1 MLVCRSLIV
10 GAFVIH
16 LASLNPHQQLQS
28 PKTMYVCMSQ
38 WSPAQSI
45 MVVSEWIGRTAASET
60 LREGMPPEDRCY
72 QQFGR
77 AIGIK

>member
-1 MLVCRSLIV
+1 MLVCCSLIV

-38 WSPAQSI
+38 WSPAQ
-45 MVVSEWIGRTAASET
+45 WW
-60 LREGMPPEDRCY
+60 
-72 QQFGR
+72 
-77 AIGIK
+77 